1 MNSGKRI
8 RSEFIQP
15 CEGNTTLTTVK
26 ADTMFS
32 VMDELVLTLQLNN
45 CAENKKNNKEIQN
58 TVVCHGNG

>member
-8 RSEFIQP
+8 RSGFIQP

-26 ADTMFS
+26 GDTMFS